1 MSTELQDLYS
11 SNMKGQHQPTA
22 DSMTTTLQYM
32 MDKFDHFYIIIDAL
46 DECEDR
52 DELLQFI
59 KTMKTWESS
68 KHHVL
73 VTSRKEKDIEDAI
86 GSIVTG
92 QICMESGS
100 VDPDIR
106 IYVEEKLKHD
116 IRLDRW
122 SEEVQREI
130 MEVLM
135 QGTAGM

>member
-1 MSTELQDLYS
+1 M
-11 SNMKGQHQPTA
+11 NGQHLPTA
-22 DSMTTTLQYM
+22 DSMIMTLQYM
-32 MDKFDHFYIIIDAL
+32 MNEFVNIYIIIDAL
-46 DECEDR
+46 DECDDR

-86 GSIVTG
+86 GPVVTD
-92 QICMESGS
+92 QICMQSGL

-116 IRLDRW
+116 IRLNRW
-122 SEEVQREI
+122 PEEVQCEI
-130 MEVLM
+130 MEALM
-135 QGTAGM
+135 QGAAGM